1 MYQFKRKEK
10 AKQLY
15 LEIEELFRVITFF
28 FLQRVMIFERTKVII
43 NLLRKWYYV
52 SGVESYN
59 VTKNQQRVTVTGH
72 IDANEILDEVRSTGK
87 TADMWSLV
95 PYNLV
100 AYPYAIGAY
109 DMKAPTGFVRGVPQA
124 VGDPKSPELKMM
136 ALFNDDNANACSI
149 M

>member
-1 MYQFKRKEK
+1 M
-10 AKQLY
+10 
-15 LEIEELFRVITFF
+15 
-28 FLQRVMIFERTKVII
+28 I

-52 SGVESYN
+52 SGVESCN
-59 VTKNQQRVTVTGH
+59 VNPKQQRVTVTGH

>member
-1 MYQFKRKEK
+1 
-10 AKQLY
+10 L
-15 LEIEELFRVITFF
+15 
-28 FLQRVMIFERTKVII
+28 
-43 NLLRKWYYV
+43 V
-52 SGVESYN
+52 SGVESSN
-59 VTKNQQRVTVTGH
+59 VNQKQQRVTVTGN
-72 IDANEILDEVRSTGK
+72 IDANEVLEEVRGTGK
-87 TADMWSLV
+87 TADMWPFV

-100 AYPYAIGAY
+100 TYPYAIGAY